1 MPAADDKLSGKSEML
16 FGAIVGVIGTLGLL
30 LALVSAIDGRYVGRR
45 EYDATMSSIDKR
57 LARIEA
63 AVTPAA
69 RP

>member
-1 MPAADDKLSGKSEML
+1 MPAADDRLSGKSEML
-16 FGAIVGVIGTLGLL
+16 FGAIVGVLGTLSLL

>member
-16 FGAIVGVIGTLGLL
+16 FGAIVGVLGTLSLL